1 MAEKPKD
8 HRPTHGWSQV
18 EELRKMEEA
27 VKKIPD
33 PYTVP
38 EGYVPPTMKELWQY
52 AQRRHPY
59 SRYGYALVF
68 VVGLGAYAAIAV
80 NKVGTAHK
88 ESVKERSA

>member
-18 EELRKMEEA
+18 EQLRKMEET

-38 EGYVPPTMKELWQY
+38 EGYVPPTMK
-52 AQRRHPY
+52 
-59 SRYGYALVF
+59 SSGS
-68 VVGLGAYAAIAV
+68 
-80 NKVGTAHK
+80 T
-88 ESVKERSA
+88 

>member
-18 EELRKMEEA
+18 EKLRKMEEA

-52 AQRRHPY
+52 VSALFVLETFRACQPVMHRRCPACNVPPN
-59 SRYGYALVF
+59 ALF
-68 VVGLGAYAAIAV
+68 VL
-80 NKVGTAHK
+80 
-88 ESVKERSA
+88 

>member
-18 EELRKMEEA
+18 EQLRKMEET

-52 AQRRHPY
+52 V
-59 SRYGYALVF
+59 SDLLVYADF
-68 VVGLGAYAAIAV
+68 
-80 NKVGTAHK
+80 NTANQ
-88 ESVKERSA
+88 